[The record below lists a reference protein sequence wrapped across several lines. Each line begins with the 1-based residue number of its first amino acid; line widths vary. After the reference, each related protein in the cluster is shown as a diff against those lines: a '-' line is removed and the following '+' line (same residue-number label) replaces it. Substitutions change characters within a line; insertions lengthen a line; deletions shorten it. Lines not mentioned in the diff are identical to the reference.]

1 MSSSSAWSDSVA
13 SVCGPLPS
21 YEEGVHLGA
30 PGLRRALHRADT
42 GRVPAAGTSTVELGL
57 GTRTTTMAVHVPESA
72 GPRPPV
78 LIVLHGAANTGAR
91 MLPSFVGISERLG
104 MPVLCPNAQLLDGV
118 VGKLDVSGVFAKHFH
133 HPRWSVRDDDFP
145 MAALRWALEHLA
157 ADPDRIVLAGVSM
170 GGMACW
176 NLAMR
181 VWPRLAAAVPINGA
195 LSMWEAF
202 GSDRRTRF
210 LLHNVLPLPLFVI
223 HGARDK
229 RIPPQFDRTSV
240 AQLSDAGHQEL
251 TYVEVPDGDHPL
263 GSLHFE
269 DDGALVARLSSWL
282 RDRRR
287 KPDPA
292 YVRHRTLDDQHGR
305 AHWVA
310 LSGVHPAGAEVV
322 AERTGDDAYE
332 VRAEGA
338 RQVRLYLTSER
349 LDAGQL
355 VRVAVNGETSTV
367 RFQPDVDTVFHTHR
381 RHWDPALTAEAVVT
395 LDVPGAPPRPRDEPE
410 EESTSDADTI

>member
-1 MSSSSAWSDSVA
+1 MSSMRSWPN
-13 SVCGPLPS
+13 PLVPVGDRPPPM
-21 YEEGVHLGA
+21 EEGVRLGA
-30 PGLRRALHRADT
+30 ANLRRALRRLGTDRAP
-42 GRVPAAGTSTVELGL
+42 VPGTSTVELRL
-57 GTRTTTMAVHVPESA
+57 GARTTTMVVHVPESA
-72 GPRPPV
+72 GPRPPA

-104 MPVLCPNAQLLDGV
+104 MVLLCPDAQLLDDV
-118 VGKLDVSGVFAKHFH
+118 VGKLDVSGVFAKHFR
-133 HPRWSVRDDDFP
+133 HPRWSGRDDDFP
-145 MAALRWALEHLA
+145 VAALRWALEHLD

-170 GGMACW
+170 GGLACW

-181 VWPRLAAAVPINGA
+181 GWPRLAAAVPINGA

-210 LLHNVLPLPLFVI
+210 LLDNVLPLPLFVI
-223 HGARDK
+223 HGAQDR

-240 AQLSDAGHQEL
+240 TQLREAGHQAL

-269 DDGALVARLSSWL
+269 DDGELVASLSAWL

-287 KPDPA
+287 EPDVA
-292 YVRHRTLDDQHGR
+292 RVRHRALDDRHGR

-310 LSGVHPAGAEVV
+310 LSGVDPAGAEVT
-322 AERTGDDAYE
+322 AERTDDDAYDL
-332 VRAEGA
+332 RAEGA
-338 RQVRLYLTSER
+338 EQVRLYLTSDR
-349 LDAGQL
+349 LDAGQQ
-355 VRVAVNGETSTV
+355 VRVVVNGETSTV
-367 RFQPDVDTVFHTHR
+367 RFRPSVDTVFRTHR

-395 LDVPGAPPRPRDEPE
+395 LDVPGSPPRPRDDPE
-410 EESTSDADTI
+410 EESPSDADTI